1 MKNNTIMETLI
12 SIYTKLLGNI
22 TISNALSFITI
33 LLIVLFIAWIINL
46 ILKRYIVTVVKA
58 FFSKKD
64 SNFGKSLIKYQ
75 VFRKLSHIGPA
86 VFIYVAITIANYPDC
101 PWTLNLVNAI
111 ELIAQI
117 YMTLVIIWFFLAF
130 TDAIFEYFQTLP
142 YFARHSLRSYAQ
154 IIKIFLFFIAFILVV
169 SQLLNKSPIAFL
181 TGLGALSAVLM
192 LVFKDTILGFVTN
205 IQVAA
210 LDMVRVG
217 DWITIPAASVDGNVI
232 EVSVNTV
239 KIRNF
244 DKTISTIPTY
254 ALISNSVQNWRG
266 MVETGGRRI
275 KRSINIDIDTIKFCD
290 NELLEKLKQEK
301 LLKEYITRNY
311 NEKITNIALFRVYI
325 ENYLR
330 NHPKI
335 HQDLTFLIRELQP
348 TESGLPVELYIFT
361 NDTNWVNY
369 EKIQADIFD
378 YAFASLPMFEL
389 RAFQAITGRIT
400 AKDY

>member
-1 MKNNTIMETLI
+1 MMETLI
-12 SIYTKLLGNI
+12 FFYTKLLGNNSI
-22 TISNALSFITI
+22 ANVLSFATI
-33 LLIVLFIAWIINL
+33 CVIVLFISWMLNL
-46 ILKRYIVTVVKA
+46 VLKKYIVTIVKA

-64 SNFGKSLIKYQ
+64 SNFGKSLIKYH

-86 VFIYVAITIANYPDC
+86 IFIYVAISLASFPDC

-117 YMTLVIIWFFLAF
+117 YMTLVIIWFFIAF

-154 IIKIFLFFIAFILVV
+154 IIKIILFFIAFILVV

-210 LDMVRVG
+210 LDMVRVD
-217 DWITIPAASVDGNVI
+217 DWITVPAAGVDGNVI

-275 KRSINIDIDTIKFCD
+275 KRSINIDIDTIKFCND
-290 NELLEKLKQEK
+290 DLLGKLKQEE
-301 LLKEYITRNY
+301 LLKDYVAKNN
-311 NEKITNIALFRVYI
+311 NEKITNITLLRVYI

-330 NHPKI
+330 KHPKI

-348 TESGLPVELYIFT
+348 TESGLPIEIYIFT

-378 YAFASLPMFEL
+378 HVFASLSLFEL

-400 AKDY
+400 SKDY